1 MALERAEGDSFSMD
15 VHVAVGKGEKCR
27 RNNAKRDGPKL
38 ALIDPISMVIQIGD
52 DHFFI
57 SGP

>member
-1 MALERAEGDSFSMD
+1 VALGRAEGDSFSTD
-15 VHVAVGKGEKCR
+15 VHVAVGKEEKYR
-27 RNNAKRDGPKL
+27 RINVKRDGPKL
-38 ALIDPISMVIQIGD
+38 ALIDPISMVIEIGD